1 MMLIMIGPTPN
12 LHRRSV
18 FKKYPLQPIPAL
30 EKSLPTYRVPR
41 MPTEKEVA
49 EVFQSVFNIILF
61 LFIAHFFFL
70 LFKDC
75 NCLSTFM

>member
-1 MMLIMIGPTPN
+1 MIGPTAN
-12 LHRRSV
+12 LLRRSV

-61 LFIAHFFFL
+61 LLIAHFFIL